1 MKSLKNLEEFLD
13 QQNKRRESLTKFD
26 TLGYTKKGD
35 SSSSTAN
42 NCTTW
47 AIDMLKTLGIIPPET
62 SISNRS
68 LTNGIMSGLRSG
80 ATIDLNN
87 YSAHSLSLTSPDLYT
102 DNSPSLVKKVVN
114 TVGYGLG
121 YGTSAAVI
129 SAIQMPQQVEDH
141 TGFSIPRWIRF
152 FSSMR
157 GR

>member
-47 AIDMLKTLGIIPPET
+47 AIDVLKTLGIIPPET

-102 DNSPSLVKKVVN
+102 DNSPSILKKAVN
-114 TVGYGLG
+114 YLGYGLG
-121 YGTSAAVI
+121 YTITAVPSAAF
-129 SAIQMPQQVEDH
+129 QMNQQFKDQ
-141 TGFSIPRWIRF
+141 TGFSIPRWISF

-157 GR
+157 V